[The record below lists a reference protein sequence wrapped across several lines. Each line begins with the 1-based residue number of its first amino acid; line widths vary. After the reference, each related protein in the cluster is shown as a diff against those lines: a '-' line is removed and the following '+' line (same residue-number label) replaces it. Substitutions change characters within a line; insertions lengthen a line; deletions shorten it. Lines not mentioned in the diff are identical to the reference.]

1 MRVVVSLLSYV
12 CNLAGYM
19 MQGEWGKGVCMGC
32 PKIGKG
38 LARWSALATSAW
50 RWPGCGNRLGG
61 VF

>member
-1 MRVVVSLLSYV
+1 MCVVLSLFYV

-19 MQGEWGKGVCMGC
+19 MQGEWGKGVS

-38 LARWSALATSAW
+38 LARWSGLATSAW